1 MVKRMFCLTLIA
13 AVCAVSGIS
22 LFAQM
27 KSNYEIT
34 YLVESFDPDDKT
46 KEWSAR
52 GSEFSVEE
60 FPKVAY
66 VEERPKQLALTAVE
80 GKTYN
85 ALGVRAQFE
94 KKGYNTIEI
103 FPGTAEESDPI
114 VVNGVCTTIDVWV
127 WGAGYNYDMAV
138 CVRDFNGTMYTL
150 PMGKLNFIGW
160 QNLKV
165 KVPTYIRQESA
176 QLPANRYLEIVKF
189 VITTTPKER
198 VDDFFVYLDEITV
211 STDLK
216 YVSFDGDN
224 LVEPAVVNE
233 AWGAGTIKKVQKG
246 NLVDPTA
253 QAESDG
259 TTDDSEGEAADND
272 QTAAPVQETQENEG
286 A

>member
-1 MVKRMFCLTLIA
+1 MVKRMFCLLMIA
-13 AVCAVSGIS
+13 AMTAVSGFS
-22 LFAQM
+22 VFAQM

-52 GSEFSVEE
+52 GSEFSVDE
-60 FPKVAY
+60 FPKIAY
-66 VEERPKQLALTAVE
+66 VEERPKQLSLTAVE

-94 KKGYNTIEI
+94 KKGYNTIEV
-103 FPGTAEESDPI
+103 FPGTEEGFDPI
-114 VVNGVCTTIDVWV
+114 VVNGVCTKIDVWV
-127 WGAGYNYDMAV
+127 WGAGYNYDLAV
-138 CVRDFNGTMYTL
+138 CVRDFNGIMYTL

-160 QNLKV
+160 KNLKV
-165 KVPTYIRQESA
+165 KVPSYIRQEAA

-198 VDDFFVYLDEITV
+198 VDDFFIYFDEITV

-224 LVEPAVVNE
+224 LVEPTVVNE
-233 AWGAGTIKKVQKG
+233 AWGAGTIKKVQRG

-253 QAESDG
+253 EEESSEEG
-259 TTDDSEGEAADND
+259 TESETATDD
-272 QTAAPVQETQENEG
+272 ETQATQEG
-286 A
+286 QQGA